1 MLSLSNEEKLGR
13 DSMSPGESASRK
25 RGRGRLHGHL
35 FGVFMIE
42 ESGSW
47 KTTIS
52 EKDRSHRLV
61 VSDQCAGKRSRY
73 AQLHSGRTARASTTR
88 MSCLDRREAPAGRST
103 T

>member
-13 DSMSPGESASRK
+13 ESMSPGESASRK

-47 KTTIS
+47 ETTTS
-52 EKDRSHRLV
+52 EK
-61 VSDQCAGKRSRY
+61 G
-73 AQLHSGRTARASTTR
+73 
-88 MSCLDRREAPAGRST
+88 
-103 T
+103 